1 MPASGKFS
9 ELTCVILAVKQE
21 SVVDVKALKA
31 ILQNNHL
38 LSPQSD
44 LAALTKEYSSL
55 LSILQMVQH
64 ERDSFCEN
72 SKLAQ
77 ADLKCFEEEMSR
89 KTKELEATEEN
100 LHSAKIKIVNAGKEV
115 ADLQLLLSE
124 REKEQ
129 QVLEQRIKDLE
140 GEALAEMS
148 EAEKDKLKERIA
160 ELEEELKIVAE
171 EKASLICKGDA
182 MHATIQVIALLTFDI
197 PATLD
202 PLHCCYSIMF
212 PMKLHFQHN
221 GLTGVMIVLR
231 T

>member
-1 MPASGKFS
+1 MAACGKFS
-9 ELTCVILAVKQE
+9 ELTCVVLCVKQE

-44 LAALTKEYSSL
+44 LAALTKEYNSL
-55 LSILQMVQH
+55 LNSLQMVQN
-64 ERDSFCEN
+64 ERDSFCQI

-89 KTKELEATEEN
+89 KSKELEATEEN
-100 LHSAKIKIVNAGKEV
+100 LHSAKIKIVNAGNEV

-129 QVLEQRIKDLE
+129 QALEQRIKDLE

-182 MHATIQVIALLTFDI
+182 MHATIQVISFLTFDI

-202 PLHCCYSIMF
+202 PLYRCYNVLF
-212 PMKLHFQHN
+212 LMK
-221 GLTGVMIVLR
+221 
-231 T
+231 